1 MMSRS
6 KPIYER
12 SMRNSQARGTT
23 PANPAGASG
32 TFYQA
37 WSATP

>member
-12 SMRNSQARGTT
+12 SMRNSQAGNIWDAVALYNAIKSSRR
-23 PANPAGASG
+23 
-32 TFYQA
+32 
-37 WSATP
+37 